1 MIIGNSKFAFLALVA
16 AGCLT
21 AFAIGRRP
29 RPLDKQQLEEGLR
42 TWEDEGGATRFVKE
56 NSVAATERHSGS
68 TRVSVEHI
76 RR

>member
-16 AGCLT
+16 AGCLA

-42 TWEDEGGATRFVKE
+42 TWEDEGGNLVR
-56 NSVAATERHSGS
+56 SGG
-68 TRVSVEHI
+68 
-76 RR
+76 

>member
-42 TWEDEGGATRFVKE
+42 TWEDEGGNLARSG
-56 NSVAATERHSGS
+56 NPRLGRLAANP
-68 TRVSVEHI
+68 
-76 RR
+76 

>member
-1 MIIGNSKFAFLALVA
+1 VA

-42 TWEDEGGATRFVKE
+42 TWEDEGGNLARSG
-56 NSVAATERHSGS
+56 NPRLGRLAANP
-68 TRVSVEHI
+68 
-76 RR
+76 

>member
-29 RPLDKQQLEEGLR
+29 RPLDKKQQLEEGLR
-42 TWEDEGGATRFVKE
+42 TWEDEGGNLAR
-56 NSVAATERHSGS
+56 SVGS
-68 TRVSVEHI
+68 AMRA
-76 RR
+76 RGGPL

>member
-16 AGCLT
+16 AGCLA

-42 TWEDEGGATRFVKE
+42 TWEEEGGNLAR
-56 NSVAATERHSGS
+56 SVGS
-68 TRVSVEHI
+68 AMRARVGPL
-76 RR
+76 

>member
-1 MIIGNSKFAFLALVA
+1 MGRSPST
-16 AGCLT
+16 T
-21 AFAIGRRP
+21 AEVRSDDTNAQATQ
-29 RPLDKQQLEEGLR
+29 LD

>member
-42 TWEDEGGATRFVKE
+42 TWEDEGGNLAR
-56 NSVAATERHSGS
+56 SGNA
-68 TRVSVEHI
+68 RP
-76 RR
+76 RGLP

>member
-16 AGCLT
+16 AGCLA

-42 TWEDEGGATRFVKE
+42 TWEDEGGNLARSGTARPRGP
-56 NSVAATERHSGS
+56 AASP
-68 TRVSVEHI
+68 
-76 RR
+76 